1 MFKHQYFV
9 REHSHLE
16 VGRGGGYNDTHFVF
30 VLSPFFHE
38 CSLNGQQIYLLCL
51 DKSFDIFFKKE
62 NLSALP
68 ATKMDKT
75 ILLII
80 FLRILLVPFYFRI
93 LSI

>member
-16 VGRGGGYNDTHFVF
+16 VGRGGGYNDF

-51 DKSFDIFFKKE
+51 DKSFYIFFKKE

-80 FLRILLVPFYFRI
+80 FLKIILVLYSLGI
-93 LSI
+93 LFI